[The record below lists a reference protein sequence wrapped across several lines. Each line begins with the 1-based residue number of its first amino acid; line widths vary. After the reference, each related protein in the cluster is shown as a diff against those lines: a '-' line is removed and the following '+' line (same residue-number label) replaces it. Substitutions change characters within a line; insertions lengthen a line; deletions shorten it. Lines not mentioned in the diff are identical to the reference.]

1 MIRNRPQPK
10 RNPID
15 GPYASRKKTYWPPA
29 RGHMAAS
36 SAQHSA
42 PVIVST
48 PASAQAISNQ
58 PGEPTSRDD
67 SADTMKIPE
76 PIIEPTTIIVASSR
90 LRPRM
95 SLAAALGVASGM
107 DRVDIVGAVTACQ
120 EKSALPLITSTALRP
135 TTLGPRASRPLV
147 TDWALL

>member
-1 MIRNRPQPK
+1 MIRNNPQPK

-15 GPYASRKKTYWPPA
+15 GPYASRRNTYWPPA

-42 PVIVST
+42 PVIVRT
-48 PASAQAISNQ
+48 PASAQAAINQ

-67 SADTMKIPE
+67 SADVIKIPD

-90 LRPRM
+90 LSSRT
-95 SLAAALGVASGM
+95 SLGDS
-107 DRVDIVGAVTACQ
+107 
-120 EKSALPLITSTALRP
+120 LRIGP
-135 TTLGPRASRPLV
+135 T
-147 TDWALL
+147 

>member
-1 MIRNRPQPK
+1 MRNSPQPK

-15 GPYASRKKTYWPPA
+15 GPYASRRETYCPPA

-36 SAQHSA
+36 SAQQSA

-48 PASAQAISNQ
+48 PASAHAANSQ

-67 SADTMKIPE
+67 SAEVMKIPE

-90 LRPRM
+90 LRPRSRFGGA
-95 SLAAALGVASGM
+95 SL
-107 DRVDIVGAVTACQ
+107 
-120 EKSALPLITSTALRP
+120 LI
-135 TTLGPRASRPLV
+135 RARGY
-147 TDWALL
+147 